1 MHVQSSRL
9 HVPCIVGLIQSLY
22 LGFLMDTILD
32 LLGLSSAFQDLD
44 MEEEGEKRSGKK
56 EEEIEKKEEAITNL
70 D

>member
-9 HVPCIVGLIQSLY
+9 HVPWIVGLFQSLY
-22 LGFLMDTILD
+22 LGFLMDTLLD

-44 MEEEGEKRSGKK
+44 MEEEGEKRRGKK